1 MFSQS
6 AGISELRRHYPA
18 IAFATNSSDE
28 RIWPTIDSPCAP
40 FRNSGGE
47 QGAVMSYAGSPSWL
61 PIQKQVQREMGLAVV
76 MAFVPA
82 DEV

>member
-6 AGISELRRHYPA
+6 AGIGELRRRYPA
-18 IAFATNSSDE
+18 VAFATNSSDE
-28 RIWPTIDSPCAP
+28 RIWPMIDSSRAISQL
-40 FRNSGGE
+40 RGRTSV
-47 QGAVMSYAGSPSWL
+47 VMFYAGSPSWL